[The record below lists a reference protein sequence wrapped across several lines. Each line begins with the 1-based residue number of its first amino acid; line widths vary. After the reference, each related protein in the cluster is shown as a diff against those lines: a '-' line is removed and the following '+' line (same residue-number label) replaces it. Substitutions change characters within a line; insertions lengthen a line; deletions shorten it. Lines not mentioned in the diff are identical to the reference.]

1 MHTFL
6 KSLVALLALLLPVTA
21 LASEDVTIKGKDFY
35 RDGARWLPKGIQI
48 EGFNRPFGTYESV
61 ASQASAKQGRS
72 WWGIT
77 ELDEIKRVFGADVI
91 RFQVSQPGLD
101 PQSPIYSPSYVS
113 ELHDAFK
120 LARSHGFVVIVSMD
134 AQGENGIPNLPG
146 MPNESTLRAWQT
158 LAPPLLHDQGVMLE
172 LFNEPSRANWGE
184 ARKEWAEEMQL
195 LIDGVRKMGSTNIL
209 LLDGLGYAQST
220 NDLFPLV
227 HDSMR
232 DRMALAVHPYFN
244 GMKAEIGKAS
254 FNAHGY
260 FYNHFGASAAHP
272 IIATEWNATPTNGC
286 VGKTT
291 PTLALEL
298 MRYLESLH
306 IGLVGWAIDSNYGKL
321 VKDHTSFEPTDYSSF
336 TGCTKTPS
344 ESSGGRLLANYPKD

>member
-1 MHTFL
+1 MFQRICILLIFL
-6 KSLVALLALLLPVTA
+6 CPLAAVAAQ
-21 LASEDVTIKGKDFY
+21 DVTIKGKDFY
-35 RDGARWLPKGIQI
+35 LDGKPWLPKGIQI
-48 EGFNRPFGTYESV
+48 EGLNRPFGTYESV
-61 ASQASAKQGRS
+61 VSQASARQGRS
-72 WWGIT
+72 WWGVA
-77 ELDEIKRVFGADVI
+77 ELNEIKRVFGADVI

-101 PQSPIYSPSYVS
+101 PQSPIYSPAYVS

-134 AQGENGIPNLPG
+134 AQGENGIPNLSG
-146 MPNESTLRAWQT
+146 MPNESTFRAWQT
-158 LAPPLLHDQGVMLE
+158 LAPPLLHDPGVMLE

-184 ARKEWAEEMQL
+184 AQKEWAGEMQM
-195 LIDGVRKMGSTNIL
+195 LIDGVRKMGATNIL

-220 NDLFPLV
+220 NDLFTLV
-227 HDSMR
+227 HDSMH

-254 FNAHGY
+254 FNPQDY
-260 FYNHFGASAAHP
+260 FYKHFGASAAHP

-321 VKDHTSFEPTDYSSF
+321 IKDHTSFEPTDYSTF
-336 TGCTKTPS
+336 TDCSKTPGIA
-344 ESSGGRLLANYPKD
+344 GGGKLLANFPND

>member
-1 MHTFL
+1 MFQRICILLIFL
-6 KSLVALLALLLPVTA
+6 CPLAAAAAQDVA
-21 LASEDVTIKGKDFY
+21 IKGKDFY
-35 RDGARWLPKGIQI
+35 LDSKPWLPKGIQI
-48 EGFNRPFGTYESV
+48 EGLNRPFGTYESA

-72 WWGIT
+72 WWGAA
-77 ELDEIKRVFGADVI
+77 ELNEIKRVFRADVI

-101 PQSPIYSPSYVS
+101 PQSPIYSPAYVS

-120 LARSHGFVVIVSMD
+120 LTRSHGFVVIVSMD
-134 AQGENGIPNLPG
+134 AQGENGIPNLSG

-172 LFNEPSRANWGE
+172 LFNEPSRANWDE
-184 ARKEWAEEMQL
+184 ARKEWAREMQL

-220 NDLFPLV
+220 NDLFTLI

-254 FNAHGY
+254 FNPQDY
-260 FYNHFGASAAHP
+260 FYQHFGASAAHP

-306 IGLVGWAIDSNYGKL
+306 IGLVAWAIDSNYGKL

-336 TGCTKTPS
+336 TDCTKAPS
-344 ESSGGRLLANYPKD
+344 ESGGGRLLANYPNN

>member
-1 MHTFL
+1 ML
-6 KSLVALLALLLPVTA
+6 KLICILLLFLCP
-21 LASEDVTIKGKDFY
+21 LAAVAAQDVTIKGKDFY
-35 RDGARWLPKGIQI
+35 RDGKPWLPKGIQI
-48 EGFNRPFGTYESV
+48 EGLNRPFGTYESA

-72 WWGIT
+72 WWGVG
-77 ELDEIKRVFGADVI
+77 ELNEIKRVFGADVI

-101 PQSPIYSPSYVS
+101 PQSPIYSPAYVS

-120 LARSHGFVVIVSMD
+120 LARSQGFVVIVSMD
-134 AQGENGIPNLPG
+134 AQGENGIPNLSG

-158 LAPPLLHDQGVMLE
+158 LAPPLLHDRGVMLE
-172 LFNEPSRANWGE
+172 LFNEPSRANWDE
-184 ARKEWAEEMQL
+184 ARKEWAREMQL

-220 NDLFPLV
+220 NDLFTLI
-227 HDSMR
+227 HDSIR

-244 GMKAEIGKAS
+244 GMNAEIGKAS
-254 FNAHGY
+254 FNAQDY
-260 FYNHFGASAAHP
+260 FYKHFGASAAHP

-306 IGLVGWAIDSNYGKL
+306 VGLVGWAIDSNYGKL
-321 VKDHTSFEPTDYSSF
+321 VKDHTSFEPTDYSTF
-336 TGCTKTPS
+336 TDCSKTAGIAG
-344 ESSGGRLLANYPKD
+344 GGRLLANFPND